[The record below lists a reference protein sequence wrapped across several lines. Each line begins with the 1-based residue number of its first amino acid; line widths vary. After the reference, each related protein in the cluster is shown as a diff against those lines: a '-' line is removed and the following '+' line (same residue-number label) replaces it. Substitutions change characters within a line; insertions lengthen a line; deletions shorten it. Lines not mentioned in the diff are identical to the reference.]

1 MDSHELDTLLKF
13 SKELSELIDKR
24 AQNIVKLQPQRKMC
38 SEPMDELAK
47 AMSLAQGEYLELI
60 FNKTNPYERWEFNDL
75 ESVITAVRPALSKNG
90 IFFTQL
96 PCVDESGA
104 TIVYTRLI
112 HSSGQ
117 WIECTSRVIPSL
129 NNQHEFD
136 SVLAFQKRAAALSI
150 LGLAGKNDRTDDD
163 CERDMNVIRTREN
176 KGLDINHTYTNTDA
190 SYERITREQL
200 DELEYIISDSGF
212 NDLVKQLL
220 SRERIETLA
229 DLPKS
234 RYFDT
239 LKRTN
244 EIIALRK
251 GIKK

>member
-1 MDSHELDTLLKF
+1 MDSNEMGLMLEFAKKLNILVEEMATK
-13 SKELSELIDKR
+13 
-24 AQNIVKLQPQRKMC
+24 IVKSQPKERFM
-38 SEPMDELAK
+38 SESINDLAE
-47 AMSLAQGEYLELI
+47 AMSKAQGEYLPL
-60 FNKTNPYERWEFNDL
+60 FYNKTNPYERWEFNDL
-75 ESVITAVRPALSKNG
+75 NSIIEAVRPALTKNS

-112 HSSGQ
+112 HCSGQ
-117 WIECTSRVIPSL
+117 WIECRARVIPSL

-136 SVLAFQKRAAALSI
+136 SVLTFQKRASACSI
-150 LGLAGKNDRTDDD
+150 LGVTGTNDKTDDD
-163 CERDMNVIRTREN
+163 AEKDMNYIRTKQD
-176 KGLDINHTYTNTDA
+176 KGLDINHAYDTSGS
-190 SYERITREQL
+190 SYERITKEQL
-200 DELEYIISDSGF
+200 EELEYVISDSGF

-234 RYFDT
+234 RYYDT

-244 EIIALRK
+244 EIVALRK
-251 GIKK
+251 GVKK

>member
-1 MDSHELDTLLKF
+1 MSLMLEFAKKLNEMIDQGIKKAIKSQPRDTF
-13 SKELSELIDKR
+13 QSESV
-24 AQNIVKLQPQRKMC
+24 N
-38 SEPMDELAK
+38 ELASSMAK
-47 AMSLAQGEYLELI
+47 AQGEYMPLF
-60 FNKTNPYERWEFNDL
+60 FNKTNTYERWEYNDL
-75 ESVITAVRPALSKNG
+75 NSILEAVRPALTKNE

-117 WIECTSRVIPSL
+117 WIECRSRVIPSL

-136 SVLAFQKRAAALSI
+136 SVLTFQKRAAACSI
-150 LGLAGKNDRTDDD
+150 LGLAGANDKTDDD
-163 CERDMNVIRTREN
+163 AEKDMHVIRTKED
-176 KGLDINHTYTNTDA
+176 KGLDINYAYDNKGE
-190 SYERITREQL
+190 SYERITKEQL
-200 DELEYIISDSGF
+200 EELEYTIADSGF
-212 NDLVKQLL
+212 NDLVKALI

-234 RYFDT
+234 RFYDT
-239 LKRTN
+239 LSRTR

>member
-1 MDSHELDTLLKF
+1 MDSSEMQLMLDFAKKLNDMVEVMAQKMVKSQPRETF
-13 SKELSELIDKR
+13 TSPEIDK
-24 AQNIVKLQPQRKMC
+24 
-38 SEPMDELAK
+38 LAE
-47 AMSLAQGEYLELI
+47 AMAKAQGEYLPL
-60 FNKTNPYERWEFNDL
+60 FYNKTNPYERWEFNDL
-75 ESVITAVRPALSKNG
+75 NSIIEAVRPALTKNSV
-90 IFFTQL
+90 FFTQL

-112 HSSGQ
+112 HCSGQ
-117 WIECTSRVIPSL
+117 WIECRSRVIPSL

-136 SVLAFQKRAAALSI
+136 SVLTFQKRASACSI
-150 LGLAGKNDRTDDD
+150 LGIAGTNDRTDDD
-163 CERDMNVIRTREN
+163 AEKDMNVIRTKED
-176 KGLDINHTYTNTDA
+176 KGLDINLRYDTSGS

-200 DELEYIISDSGF
+200 EELEYIISDSGF

-251 GIKK
+251 GVKK